1 MSRRNLLIALGL
13 VLIFVCPRI
22 GRSQTSSSDSLGDF
36 ARRQREER
44 AREAR
49 KPARVYTNDNLPAR
63 PKEEGR
69 TVSSGI
75 STQSAA
81 PSEKKTETTSSGGAS
96 ESSDR
101 HDEKYFRSRMSEL
114 QHRLDI
120 HKREL
125 ETLQQKLG
133 LNQTQFYN
141 DPNKTLQQEFNR
153 SDVNKLNDDINKKKE
168 QIAQDEKD
176 MDDLRDQLRREGGN
190 PGWIR

>member
-1 MSRRNLLIALGL
+1 MSLRNFLIALGL
-13 VLIFVCPRI
+13 VLILVCPGI
-22 GRSQTSSSDSLGDF
+22 SRSQTTQSESLGDF
-36 ARRQREER
+36 ARRQRGER
-44 AREAR
+44 AQETR
-49 KPARVYTNDNLPAR
+49 KAAKVYTNDNMPAG
-63 PKEEGR
+63 PKTEGR
-69 TVSSGI
+69 TMATGI
-75 STQSAA
+75 ATQAVA
-81 PSEKKTETTSSGGAS
+81 PSDKKTETTSSSGGS

-101 HDEKYFRSRMSEL
+101 HDQKYFRSRMSEL

-125 ETLQQKLG
+125 ETMQQKLG

-153 SDVNKLNDDINKKKE
+153 TDINKLNGDINKKKE

-176 MDDLRDQLRREGGN
+176 MDDLRDQLRREGGD